1 MSEPNNVFGDLEG
14 ESEECIDKESCKTL
28 SMVAQSSSVCCLSC
42 AGKYSSTGGSN
53 VLSLETLSVL
63 AGSSSAFCS
72 KSNVFVGIAAKAL

>member
-1 MSEPNNVFGDLEG
+1 MSEPKNVCMELEG

-42 AGKYSSTGGSN
+42 SGKHNSRGGSN
-53 VLSLETLSVL
+53 VLSLEMLSVL

>member
-1 MSEPNNVFGDLEG
+1 MSEPNNVCKELEG
-14 ESEECIDKESCKTL
+14 ESEECSR
-28 SMVAQSSSVCCLSC
+28 
-42 AGKYSSTGGSN
+42 GGPN